1 MDRRERN
8 KRSRMEEAEVERQ
21 IEEDQAK
28 LAEDSDG
35 RTSEKPLQAA
45 INRVVKK
52 ARTTPNSSISDKA
65 KMLTTVHNRGKSGS
79 EDIPRQTEAGRGKHM
94 PRTETKKNRSG

>member
-1 MDRRERN
+1 M
-8 KRSRMEEAEVERQ
+8 ERQ

-28 LAEDSDG
+28 IAEDSDG

-52 ARTTPNSSISDKA
+52 SRTTPNSSISDKA
-65 KMLTTVHNRGKSGS
+65 KMLTTGEKA
-79 EDIPRQTEAGRGKHM
+79 EARIYQNKRKRDAENTCQE
-94 PRTETKKNRSG
+94 PKRKK

>member
-1 MDRRERN
+1 M
-8 KRSRMEEAEVERQ
+8 ERQ

-28 LAEDSDG
+28 IAEDSDG

-52 ARTTPNSSISDKA
+52 SRTTPNSSISAISDKA
-65 KMLTTVHNRGKSGS
+65 KMLTTGEKA
-79 EDIPRQTEAGRGKHM
+79 EARIYQDKRKRDAGNTCQEPKR
-94 PRTETKKNRSG
+94 KKNRSLNNQNRCC